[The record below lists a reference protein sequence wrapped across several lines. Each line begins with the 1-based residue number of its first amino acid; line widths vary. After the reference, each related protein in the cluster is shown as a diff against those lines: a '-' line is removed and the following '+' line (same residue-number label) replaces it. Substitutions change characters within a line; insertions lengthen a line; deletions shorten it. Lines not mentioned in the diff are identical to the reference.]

1 MFATVVIPARLGST
15 RFPEKMLA
23 HKTGRPLVQHVVDQV
38 NKCKRVS
45 RVIVAT
51 DHARIAEALEPFGT
65 TVAMTSPDH
74 ASGTDRIAEVA
85 NRLGSLSLG
94 SSSLG
99 SSSLGSFSDASAQ
112 DGEVLINVQGDEPEI
127 DPHLIDTLIGRLE
140 TTTDPMVTAA
150 AKFPRHLDVNNPNHV
165 KVVITS
171 MGLPSSD
178 ETAGKVGGGMSGGT
192 VSGGT
197 VSGGRAIYFSRWPVP
212 YVREMTDL
220 PVQHLLHLGIYGYR
234 KEFLLQYASWRP
246 TPLEQAEKLEQ
257 LRAIEHGVSI
267 GVVVVEH
274 ASNGIDTPEQY
285 EEFVQRFKKGDGPL
299 PANPT

>member
-85 NRLGSLSLG
+85 NRLGSLSSA

-99 SSSLGSFSDASAQ
+99 SLSNDDAIQ
-112 DGEVLINVQGDEPEI
+112 DFEVLINVQGDEPEI
-127 DPHLIDTLIGRLE
+127 DPHLIDTLIERLE
-140 TTTDPMVTAA
+140 SSNDPMVTAA

-165 KVVITS
+165 KVVLTS

-178 ETAGKVGGGMSGGT
+178 ETAGKVGGGMSGG
-192 VSGGT
+192 VSGG

>member
-1 MFATVVIPARLGST
+1 
-15 RFPEKMLA
+15 
-23 HKTGRPLVQHVVDQV
+23 
-38 NKCKRVS
+38 
-45 RVIVAT
+45 VAT
-51 DHARIAEALEPFGT
+51 DHARIAEALKPFGT
-65 TVAMTSPDH
+65 IVAMTSPDH
-74 ASGTDRIAEVA
+74 VSGTDRIAEVA
-85 NRLGSLSLG
+85 NRLGSLSSA

-99 SSSLGSFSDASAQ
+99 ALSDASAQ

-140 TTTDPMVTAA
+140 TSNDPMVTAA

-165 KVVITS
+165 KVVVTS

-178 ETAGKVGGGMSGGT
+178 ETGGS
-192 VSGGT
+192 

>member
-51 DHARIAEALEPFGT
+51 DHARIAEALKPFGT
-65 TVAMTSPDH
+65 VVAMTSPDH

-85 NRLGSLSLG
+85 NRLGSLSSA

-99 SSSLGSFSDASAQ
+99 SLSNDDAIQ
-112 DGEVLINVQGDEPEI
+112 DFEVLINVQGDEPEI

-140 TTTDPMVTAA
+140 TSNDPMVTAA

-165 KVVITS
+165 KVVVTS

-178 ETAGKVGGGMSGGT
+178 ETGGS
-192 VSGGT
+192 